1 MNKIARFIVEK
12 RILFFILFAVL
23 IVYCVFGMSK
33 VGIEYSISSYLPKNT
48 DTAKALD
55 IMENEFVTFGTTKIM
70 VKNVTFERAD
80 SLYRE
85 IKALEGVKS
94 FTFENSE
101 DYYNDACALF
111 NITFVG
117 DDGDAHVRA
126 DAGAHHALEDERAP
140 VLVDESVLEQRVG
153 RVDLHVHAAEE
164 LDALPRIVRGE
175 VVHGVAVLQR
185 GQRGEPWQVLHGRIP
200 DVEMGVDHFER
211 HMITFLA

>member
-117 DDGDAHVRA
+117 DDGDAASVA
-126 DAGAHHALEDERAP
+126 AFERIKEILAP
-140 VLVDESVLEQRVG
+140 YEFVIPVPLVDSFV
-153 RVDLHVHAAEE
+153 EE
-164 LDALPRIVRGE
+164 LARDMVIILAIAAAVIILVLLFTSKSFAEILVFPIVF
-175 VVHGVAVLQR
+175 GVAALLNMCTNYCL
-185 GQRGEPWQVLHGRIP
+185 GTIS
-200 DVEMGVDHFER
+200 F
-211 HMITFLA
+211 IS